1 MKTYP
6 LSAPQFAAF
15 LVSTMVFSFAQADVT
30 IQEKTNLEVASMIR
44 MHGALTLSI
53 TADKKREDSES
64 HCEGALSLFC
74 GNVQGG
80 EIVRLDRDLVWRLEP
95 KKKLYIEQ
103 PFASPAEIAAMRAKM
118 QANLE
123 KMSSCPVSPK
133 QQPIDKSQ
141 CQMSPPKIDVHR
153 TGDTLSIAGH
163 DAERTAATLTETC
176 TNKDTGNACDT
187 VIAVDI
193 WLTQD
198 ELPGRSERRTFNQA
212 YAKKLGIADSAGVM
226 RYDIAKYLAAYQSQ
240 IKQLQDKFG
249 DLKGQPLKTSLR
261 VLVGGPQCASTANMK
276 SDTATDS
283 SSGAGPNN
291 AITGVTQAGKAVG
304 SLVSGLFHKKKAD
317 DSTVPPAAANAAG
330 GSAADPF
337 AQLVQMAAF
346 TMETMAISADTIPAE
361 RFDIPSGW
369 TKETPKPSKS
379 GDDDVACPKT
389 GS

>member
-1 MKTYP
+1 MRTYV
-6 LSAPQFAAF
+6 LSASQLAGFI
-15 LVSTMVFSFAQADVT
+15 VSALGFSSAQADVT

-44 MHGALTLSI
+44 MHGALTVSI

-103 PFASPAEIAAMRAKM
+103 PFASPAEIASMRARM

-123 KMSSCPVSPK
+123 KMNSCPVSPK

-141 CQMSPPKIDVHR
+141 CQMSPPKIDVHKS
-153 TGDTLSIAGH
+153 GDTLSIAGH
-163 DAERTAATLTETC
+163 DAEHTVATLTETC
-176 TNKDTGNACDT
+176 TNKDTGSACDT

-198 ELPGRSERRTFNQA
+198 ELPGRSERRSFNQA
-212 YAKKLGIADSAGVM
+212 YAKKLGIDDSVGVM
-226 RYDIAKYLAAYQSQ
+226 RRDIAKYLAAYQSQ
-240 IKQLQDKFG
+240 IKQLQDKVG

-276 SDTATDS
+276 SDTASDS
-283 SSGAGPNN
+283 SSGAGANN
-291 AITGVTQAGKAVG
+291 PIANVTQAGKAVG
-304 SLVSGLFHKKKAD
+304 SMVSGLFHKKKAD
-317 DSTVPPAAANAAG
+317 DAAAPSAAPNAAG
-330 GSAADPF
+330 TADPF
-337 AQLVQMAAF
+337 AQLLQMAAF
-346 TMETMAISADTIPAE
+346 TMETTAISADTIPAE
-361 RFDIPSGW
+361 RFDIPTGW
-369 TKETPKPSKS
+369 TKEAPKPTKS
-379 GDDDVACPKT
+379 GDDDFTCPKS
-389 GS
+389 GG